1 LVREGGEEQEEE
13 KEDKEEEEDE
23 DLSNIESLIQ
33 ALVFCKMYLSSFCV
47 LCLKKK
53 KKKKKEKKKKNE
65 YLKCLRDN
73 EALKNSNR

>member
-47 LCLKKK
+47 LRLKKK
-53 KKKKKEKKKKNE
+53 KKRRVEL
-65 YLKCLRDN
+65 LKR
-73 EALKNSNR
+73 